1 MLDNLQLKPDNIQA
15 RMIPAMTAKVEMTV
29 TMAATVAEAEETVVV
44 GMTMEDN
51 CTVVVA
57 TAVVATAA
65 AERVTVAVAMRPRRT
80 SLRRS

>member
-65 AERVTVAVAMRPRRT
+65 AETRRT